1 MGKSGHEQRMK
12 HNHRK
17 NKSTNKRAFIDAK
30 EEKRVFEKRDDR
42 SNDDRHL
49 YTYWKL
55 YNMFPSTYYK
65 KELESEGILKEPLGV
80 LLTIKAR
87 VTKWVT
93 K

>member
-49 YTYWKL
+49 YTY
-55 YNMFPSTYYK
+55 
-65 KELESEGILKEPLGV
+65 
-80 LLTIKAR
+80 
-87 VTKWVT
+87 
-93 K
+93 